1 MYEKSRTK
9 WSAEDLDYL
18 RKNYD
23 KVPTEQLAKNLQ
35 RKIGGIHHKAGELDL
50 TKQSWKESDRQFLL
64 DNYGK
69 MKTREIAENLGKTMR
84 AVHRKALFMGLKV
97 SDIKKGKTVQKKKQT
112 SGVCH
117 KSKWTRDEDE
127 FLFQNI
133 DKLTYEKLSQ
143 KLNREIS
150 DVKSRTKKFK
160 LKRTTAYLKKYHNFI
175 VENGEKKT
183 AKEIADEL
191 EVPARLVKQYCREN
205 DVYILMSKGKMKA
218 SVRAKYL
225 GIEKKVTEINSSMTF
240 KDWCIYW
247 MNTYKIGTSSNVT
260 LEKYYICFCRW
271 CESEMADVPLGKL
284 TRGHVQKYLNQ
295 YGMTHSKQTVL
306 DHRASL
312 KQCLNDALIDGIIT
326 TNPVTKLNLVY
337 KEQKLS
343 VFQQKEMRDQKK
355 WLEIDEYLKLKE
367 FLVNDLERSLESKP
381 IFENKSSYPQQLSR
395 MFIFVGLK
403 TGARFAE
410 LLGLTETD
418 VDVTN
423 NILNIEKTWDYKD
436 GRGFR
441 PTKNLSSI
449 RQVIVDDETI
459 ELLKLYTKWLRVNN
473 INVESNTLFN
483 IEGKQFYNS
492 MPNNELTK
500 ILSWLEIE
508 RISFHKLRH
517 TQASYLLA
525 KEVPIDLVAKRLGH
539 TDTNMINKVYGH
551 LLKETEEK
559 GNKMILNLI

>member
-1 MYEKSRTK
+1 MYEKSRKK

-112 SGVCH
+112 SGVYH

-175 VENGEKKT
+175 VENGERKT

-205 DVYILMSKGKMKA
+205 DVYILVSKGKMKA
-218 SVRAKYL
+218 SVRAKNL
-225 GIEKKVTEINSSMTF
+225 GIEKKITEINSSMTF

-271 CESEMADVPLGKL
+271 CESEMANVPLGKL

-343 VFQQKEMRDQKK
+343 VFQQKEMREQKK
-355 WLEIDEYLKLKE
+355 WLEIDEYLKLKK
-367 FLVNDLERSLESKP
+367 FLVNDLEKSLESKP
-381 IFENKSSYPQQLSR
+381 IFENKSSYPQQLIR
-395 MFIFVGLK
+395 MLIFVGLK

-410 LLGLTETD
+410 LLGLTVAD

-423 NILNIEKTWDYKD
+423 NILNIEKTWDYK
-436 GRGFR
+436 GNRGFS
-441 PTKNLSSI
+441 PTKNFASI
-449 RQVIVDDETI
+449 RKVLVDDETI
-459 ELLKLYTKWLRVNN
+459 ELLKLYNKWLQVNN

-483 IEGKQFYNS
+483 IEGKQLHNS

-500 ILSWLEIE
+500 VLSQLDIE

-559 GNKMILNLI
+559 GNKMILSLI

>member
-1 MYEKSRTK
+1 MYEKSRKK

-69 MKTREIAENLGKTMR
+69 IKTREIAEKLGKTMR
-84 AVHRKALFMGLKV
+84 AVHKKASFMGLKV
-97 SDIKKGKTVQKKKQT
+97 SEIKQGKTVQKKKQT

-205 DVYILMSKGKMKA
+205 DVYILVSKGKMKA
-218 SVRAKYL
+218 SVRAKNL
-225 GIEKKVTEINSSMTF
+225 GIEKKITKINSSMTF
-240 KDWCIYW
+240 KDWCVYW

-343 VFQQKEMRDQKK
+343 VFQQKEMREQKK

-367 FLVNDLERSLESKP
+367 FLANDLEKSLESKP
-381 IFENKSSYPQQLSR
+381 IFENKASYPQQLIR
-395 MFIFVGLK
+395 MLIFVGLK

-410 LLGLTETD
+410 LLGLTGAD
-418 VDVTN
+418 VDVIN
-423 NILNIEKTWDYKD
+423 NILNIEKTWDYK
-436 GRGFR
+436 GNHGFS
-441 PTKNLSSI
+441 PTKNFASI
-449 RQVIVDDETI
+449 RKVLVDDETI
-459 ELLKLYTKWLRVNN
+459 ELLKLYNKWLQVNN

-483 IEGKQFYNS
+483 IEGKQLHNS

-500 ILSWLEIE
+500 VLSQLDIE

>member
-1 MYEKSRTK
+1 MYEKSRKK

-35 RKIGGIHHKAGELDL
+35 RKIGGIQHKAGELDL

-69 MKTREIAENLGKTMR
+69 IKTREIAEKLGKTMR
-84 AVHRKALFMGLKV
+84 AVHKKASFMGLKV
-97 SDIKKGKTVQKKKQT
+97 SDIKKGKTVQNKKQT

-218 SVRAKYL
+218 SVRAKNL
-225 GIEKKVTEINSSMTF
+225 GIEKKITKINSSMTF

-271 CESEMADVPLGKL
+271 CESDLFWKWAENHSSMIEWNKVEKNVLGAEPEWVDEMRTSKIRSTDLSTKKKKWSKDEIEKL
-284 TRGHVQKYLNQ
+284 RWMLNQ
-295 YGMTHSKQTVL
+295 YKFTYPEICQELGRSHGAVKRKIHDLGIKQRPVYLPNTKKYSTEEVNEIL
-306 DHRASL
+306 RLYEKGYSF
-312 KQCLNDALIDGIIT
+312 KQIS
-326 TNPVTKLNLVY
+326 TKLG
-337 KEQKLS
+337 
-343 VFQQKEMRDQKK
+343 
-355 WLEIDEYLKLKE
+355 
-367 FLVNDLERSLESKP
+367 RSEAG
-381 IFENKSSYPQQLSR
+381 
-395 MFIFVGLK
+395 V
-403 TGARFAE
+403 
-410 LLGLTETD
+410 
-418 VDVTN
+418 
-423 NILNIEKTWDYKD
+423 
-436 GRGFR
+436 RG
-441 PTKNLSSI
+441 K
-449 RQVIVDDETI
+449 
-459 ELLKLYTKWLRVNN
+459 
-473 INVESNTLFN
+473 
-483 IEGKQFYNS
+483 
-492 MPNNELTK
+492 
-500 ILSWLEIE
+500 IE
-508 RISFHKLRH
+508 RMGYTFTNKLMK
-517 TQASYLLA
+517 AS
-525 KEVPIDLVAKRLGH
+525 EED
-539 TDTNMINKVYGH
+539 DSKV
-551 LLKETEEK
+551 
-559 GNKMILNLI
+559 